1 VGSSDGEEAVTA
13 LALRQTLVCPT
24 PGRVDRFR
32 GRYYGARVLAIL
44 PLVQVP
50 DIAFVGMS
58 EGRPPDPLRRLGED
72 IEKARAQRVRTEPA
86 TGDRAAMQG
95 GLAVGL
101 RIGIEL
107 VVAVVVATGLG
118 WAIDRWLGTRPW
130 GMIVLFFLGVAAG
143 MLNVYRAVTGVSG
156 AAGYR
161 KPPES
166 GAGSKRWDDEDC

>member
-1 VGSSDGEEAVTA
+1 
-13 LALRQTLVCPT
+13 
-24 PGRVDRFR
+24 
-32 GRYYGARVLAIL
+32 
-44 PLVQVP
+44 
-50 DIAFVGMS
+50 MS
-58 EGRPPDPLRRLGED
+58 EGTPPDPLARLGERLD
-72 IEKARAQRVRTEPA
+72 KARAGHVERQPVV
-86 TGDRAAMQG
+86 GDRSAVQQG
-95 GLAVGL
+95 LGLGF
-101 RIGIEL
+101 RIGIEF